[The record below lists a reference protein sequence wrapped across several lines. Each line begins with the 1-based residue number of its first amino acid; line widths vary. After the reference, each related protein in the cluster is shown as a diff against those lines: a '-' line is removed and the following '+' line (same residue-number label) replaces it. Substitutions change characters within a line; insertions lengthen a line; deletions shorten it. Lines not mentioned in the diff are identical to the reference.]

1 MIPLRDNIPSRRKP
15 VVSLFL
21 LFSCLIIF
29 AIQRLEQTLLGSA
42 RFTQALGFKSDFL
55 LAWWDQIDVALQTDV
70 AGPGERVVSVIEH
83 GVPGF
88 IESALPLIS
97 YQFLHGGVGHLLF
110 NLLFLWIFA
119 DNIECDFGHRGFFVF
134 YLLCGVAAAMTHLW
148 LTDGGDLLIG
158 ASGSIAGV
166 LGAYFVRF
174 PKAKVLTLFPLG
186 WIPILFEIPALIFL
200 GIWFVLQLIPGIL
213 GSGGQVAVWAHIGG
227 FVAGAAIAAI
237 IPRARARSRGPGP
250 RYAKLERTR

>member
-1 MIPLRDNIPSRRKP
+1 M
-15 VVSLFL
+15 
-21 LFSCLIIF
+21 
-29 AIQRLEQTLLGSA
+29 
-42 RFTQALGFKSDFL
+42 
-55 LAWWDQIDVALQTDV
+55 
-70 AGPGERVVSVIEH
+70 
-83 GVPGF
+83 
-88 IESALPLIS
+88 
-97 YQFLHGGVGHLLF
+97 
-110 NLLFLWIFA
+110 
-119 DNIECDFGHRGFFVF
+119 
-134 YLLCGVAAAMTHLW
+134 
-148 LTDGGDLLIG
+148 LIG